1 MISRIFRKLMPAAT
15 SANSN
20 EHFYQLKAKDQ
31 KRLIEDA
38 VRKSNTEQKELL
50 DEYTAQGHPRTT

>member
-1 MISRIFRKLMPAAT
+1 MISRILRKRMVAAN

-38 VRKSNTEQKELL
+38 VRKSNSEQKELL
-50 DEYTAQGHPRTT
+50 DEYVAKGHPRTT

>member
-1 MISRIFRKLMPAAT
+1 MPAAT